1 MLSAVIRWEY
11 SYPAFLLTQKPAHQ
25 GFPQGGPL
33 VLSPAL
39 LKIPT
44 LPQDRVRTVSRRS
57 EPSSRITLT
66 GEQTDPW
73 HLLQRQDVM
82 SRHRGSEPRRR
93 YGRSGATTLL
103 SPG

>member
-1 MLSAVIRWEY
+1 MIQNDHIEDSLDCHLNMLIR
-11 SYPAFLLTQKPAHQ
+11 S
-25 GFPQGGPL
+25 
-33 VLSPAL
+33 
-39 LKIPT
+39 
-44 LPQDRVRTVSRRS
+44 TVSRRS

-82 SRHRGSEPRRR
+82 SRHRGSEPHRR
-93 YGRSGATTLL
+93 YGLSGATTLL